1 MLLAAGRQCRLLR
14 AQKWGTSPGCD
25 WRRPI
30 HIPCGYRPNSLI
42 AGGTTNTKRNTEHAG
57 RHLWSLVSAVSLGGV
72 FQREHPV
79 QRTAAGFLR
88 EGELR
93 THWVAETE
101 RSANT
106 HSASPATKA
115 LDRPARKCQER
126 QVSSCSRKGSGAHA
140 TACVQRAGLGISS
153 VRQMQRVRTEKQ
165 DLGMGSEPR
174 ELLRMNREIRTSIS
188 RVLPSRLCSAEGT
201 VLSLTHG
208 PGEGQAW
215 NLQPHAY

>member
-1 MLLAAGRQCRLLR
+1 MWIQTEQFNSRGDNQHKTQHRARRQ
-14 AQKWGTSPGCD
+14 A
-25 WRRPI
+25 
-30 HIPCGYRPNSLI
+30 SLEF
-42 AGGTTNTKRNTEHAG
+42 GFCCFFG
-57 RHLWSLVSAVSLGGV
+57 GGV

-153 VRQMQRVRTEKQ
+153 VRQMQRVRKTG
-165 DLGMGSEPR
+165 LGDGLGAQGASENEQGNKDKHLSGSAFQALLSRRHRPLSYTRPGRRPGLEPPATC
-174 ELLRMNREIRTSIS
+174 LLRAASPHS
-188 RVLPSRLCSAEGT
+188 PKPAAEMPF
-201 VLSLTHG
+201 
-208 PGEGQAW
+208 PGQDFK
-215 NLQPHAY
+215 QKK